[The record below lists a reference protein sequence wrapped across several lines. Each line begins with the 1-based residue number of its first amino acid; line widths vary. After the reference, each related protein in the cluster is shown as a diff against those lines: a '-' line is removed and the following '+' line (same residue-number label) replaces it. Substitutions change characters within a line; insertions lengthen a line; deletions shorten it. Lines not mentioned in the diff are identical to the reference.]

1 MNKIINFNR
10 QSDLLR
16 PVDMTIFAYIRPADN
31 KIKTNDQRLTIQNF
45 CENNNLIVDRW
56 IETKSPS
63 GKTGKAR
70 KNDSPFDSLQA
81 RDVLI
86 LSELSR
92 LARSV
97 GQIAVTIDKLL
108 KQDIRIVSVQEGLDI
123 KGCSDLQSKV
133 AITMFNLFAK
143 IESDLLSE
151 RTKEGLARAKAEGKT
166 LGRPKGSL
174 GPSKL
179 DGHEE
184 EIKKYLSLGVNT
196 TNIARIF
203 QVSRSTVTNFIK
215 SRKLTELDS

>member
-1 MNKIINFNR
+1 
-10 QSDLLR
+10 
-16 PVDMTIFAYIRPADN
+16 MTIVAYIRSAAN
-31 KIKTNDQRLTIQNF
+31 KMKINDQRFTIQNY
-45 CENNNLIVDRW
+45 CEKNSLNIDRW
-56 IETKSPS
+56 IETESPAGKA
-63 GKTGKAR
+63 GKTR
-70 KNDSPFDSLQA
+70 KGDSLIDSLQP
-81 RDVLI
+81 RDVLVI
-86 LSELSR
+86 SELSR

-108 KQDIRIVSVQEGLDI
+108 KKDIRLLSIQEGLDI
-123 KGCSDLQSKV
+123 KGCSDLQNKV
-133 AITMFNLFAK
+133 VITMFNLFAK

-196 TNIARIF
+196 TNIARIY
-203 QVSRSTVTNFIK
+203 QVSRSTVSNFIK
-215 SRKLTELDS
+215 SRKLI

>member
-1 MNKIINFNR
+1 
-10 QSDLLR
+10 
-16 PVDMTIFAYIRPADN
+16 MTIVAYVQSAAKKM
-31 KIKTNDQRLTIQNF
+31 KINDQRFTIQNY
-45 CENNNLIVDRW
+45 CEKNSLIIDHW
-56 IETKSPS
+56 IETESPA
-63 GKTGKAR
+63 GKAGKSR
-70 KNDSPFDSLQA
+70 KGDSLIDSLQP
-81 RDVLI
+81 RDVLVV
-86 LSELSR
+86 SELSR

-108 KQDIRIVSVQEGLDI
+108 KKNIRLLSIQEGLDI
-123 KGCSDLQSKV
+123 KGSSDLQNKV

-151 RTKEGLARAKAEGKT
+151 RTKVGLARAKAEGKT

-196 TNIARIF
+196 TNIARIY
-203 QVSRSTVTNFIK
+203 QVSRSTVSNFIK
-215 SRKLTELDS
+215 TRKLI

>member
-1 MNKIINFNR
+1 
-10 QSDLLR
+10 
-16 PVDMTIFAYIRPADN
+16 MTIVAYIRPATD
-31 KIKTNDQRLTIQNF
+31 KIRTDDQRLAIQNY
-45 CENNNLIVDRW
+45 CEKNDIIVDQW
-56 IETKSPS
+56 VEPESPS

-70 KNDSPFDSLQA
+70 KRDMLVDQLQPK
-81 RDVLI
+81 DVLI

-97 GQIAVTIDKLL
+97 GQIAVIADRLL
-108 KQDIRIVSVQEGLDI
+108 KKDVQLVSIQEGLDI
-123 KGCSDLQSKV
+123 KGSSDLQSKV

-166 LGRPKGSL
+166 LGRPKGST

-184 EIKKYLSLGVNT
+184 EIKKYISLGVNT

-203 QVSRSTVTNFIK
+203 QVSRSTVSNFIK
-215 SRKLTELDS
+215 SRKLV